1 MSNQL
6 AHLKKQLVSIPK
18 TPSGKRKFDRVFREK
33 VIQCYKQGLVGHTQI
48 TKELELSTST
58 LTNWMN
64 GRKKLPKAVVKNKF
78 RKIEIIE
85 DIQVHQQIS
94 NVEIHLPNKV
104 IIKNVDWGY
113 VEKMIYG
120 VRL

>member
-1 MSNQL
+1 MSNQI
-6 AHLKKQLVSIPK
+6 AYLKKQLKTIPK
-18 TPSGKRKFDRVFREK
+18 TPSGKRVFDYAFKEK
-33 VIQCYKQGLVGHTQI
+33 VINCYKNGLAGHTEI

-64 GRKKLPKAVVKNKF
+64 GRKMLPKTVLKNKF
-78 RKIEIIE
+78 KKIKIIE
-85 DIQVHQQIS
+85 DVQIDQQVL